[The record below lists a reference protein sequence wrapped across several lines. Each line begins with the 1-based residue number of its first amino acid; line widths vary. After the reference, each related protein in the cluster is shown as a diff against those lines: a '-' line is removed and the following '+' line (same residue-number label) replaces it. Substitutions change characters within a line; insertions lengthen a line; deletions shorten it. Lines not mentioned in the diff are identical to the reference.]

1 VVLGFLWLLLL
12 NPTWGPVA
20 QGLRAL
26 NLEAWVNPW
35 LGDRSTAL
43 VTIILV
49 NAWAWLGFPILVY
62 LAGLQGIPR
71 EYHEAALIDGAN
83 PWQDFRFV
91 TLPMLMPTIAMVTIL
106 TFIWDFNAF
115 ELVFVMQGPSGS
127 PNYATDL
134 LATYFYRTAFGDPT
148 TGGEAGQIG
157 IAAAI
162 RFRDDWHRA
171 RRWNAIGLTLASLYL
186 LWTVLAQQW
195 MENRA
200 SQAVADA
207 ELPVERMLAT
217 PTAVN
222 SVLWRIVAVGEEAHW
237 EALHPVW
244 SRQPIRFREYP
255 RDPELLDDIEDNS
268 AVRRLQYFT
277 RGFYS
282 VNERDGTVVI
292 SDLRMGQV
300 GYYAFAYRVGRRE
313 DGRIRPI
320 PDERYRY
327 PRPDLFVAL
336 RDLYACALDRPTQ
349 QLDCREAS
357 IRP

>member
-1 VVLGFLWLLLL
+1 MDSVTQIALGAAVGGAVAGRSAGWRAFAWGAAVGTMPDLDVFHDYGSPVANFTWHRGYTHSLFIQTLAAPLLALPIRYLNRHGDTGYPRWLAVVWLVLITHTLLDAFTIYGTQLWL
-12 NPTWGPVA
+12 PFMDRPV
-20 QGLRAL
+20 GL
-26 NLEAWVNPW
+26 
-35 LGDRSTAL
+35 GSIF
-43 VTIILV
+43 IIDPL
-49 NAWAWLGFPILVY
+49 Y
-62 LAGLQGIPR
+62 
-71 EYHEAALIDGAN
+71 
-83 PWQDFRFV
+83 
-91 TLPMLMPTIAMVTIL
+91 TLP
-106 TFIWDFNAF
+106 
-115 ELVFVMQGPSGS
+115 LV
-127 PNYATDL
+127 
-134 LATYFYRTAFGDPT
+134 
-148 TGGEAGQIG
+148 IG

-200 SQAVADA
+200 SQAVAEA